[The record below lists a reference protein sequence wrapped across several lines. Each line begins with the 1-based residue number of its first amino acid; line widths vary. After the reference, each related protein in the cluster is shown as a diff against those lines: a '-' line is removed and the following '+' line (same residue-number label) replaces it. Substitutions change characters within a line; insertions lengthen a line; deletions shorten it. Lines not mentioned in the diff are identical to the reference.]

1 MEMSWFLVLK
11 LRNIVNSMKIKRKKA
26 TSRALIREA
35 EGEAAR
41 KSKPQPAAYR
51 LKEKEVYAVVLE
63 NGPQKY
69 RYSRVS
75 LIDALK

>member
-1 MEMSWFLVLK
+1 MSWFLVLK
-11 LRNIVNSMKIKRKKA
+11 LKNGLNSREFKRKKA
-26 TSRALIREA
+26 KARALTRET
-35 EGEAAR
+35 EGETAR
-41 KSKPQPAAYR
+41 KSKSRPAAYR
-51 LKEKEVYAVVLE
+51 QKRKKMYAVVLE